1 MLKIFCDVTPT
12 STVDHQV
19 AEKFLEKFWDPPE
32 KRGGGRMKTV
42 FLEGGFEVP
51 PPGGGGD
58 PPLRGGCLETPSG
71 TPPGRGGSGVVRKSN
86 FFEKKSKFFNF
97 FQFFE
102 FFRKISKNAQLL
114 LSTFFGQFDNCF
126 PVVLPL
132 LARFFDDFSWF
143 FEFFRKS
150 SKSRKIV
157 ENSIFLVK
165 KSEFWEK
172 RCGNDWVPF
181 FSIDSTPFF
190 VQFSKP
196 WHFVPKI
203 SGTCAHHSPFFPQS
217 CDFNQSLIRRQNIR
231 FGGEN
236 EFFKDF
242 EVFRKIVENRKK
254 FDFFSKKSS

>member
-19 AEKFLEKFWDPPE
+19 AEKSFEVPRWDSVDTPLGGILPP
-32 KRGGGRMKTV
+32 RQSGGGRDATWW
-42 FLEGGFEVP
+42 P
-51 PPGGGGD
+51 PSD
-58 PPLRGGCLETPSG
+58 PPLPGGVPENRSG